1 MFVELKSNNGSVVR
15 SVVRDEAE
23 AINKAFIIS
32 ERFNRD
38 VVVFR
43 ILPNG
48 HKRFIRK
55 VKV

>member
-1 MFVELKSNNGSVVR
+1 MFVELKSNNGSIVR